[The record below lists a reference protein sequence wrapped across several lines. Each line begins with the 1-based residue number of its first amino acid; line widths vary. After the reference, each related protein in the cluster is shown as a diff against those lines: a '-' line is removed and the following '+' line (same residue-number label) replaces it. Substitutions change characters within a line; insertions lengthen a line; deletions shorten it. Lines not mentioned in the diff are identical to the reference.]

1 MTLREISRRLSGRSP
16 RLQDVTAEYAVLVPL
31 VEGGEELSLLF
42 EVRAYTLRRQP
53 GEVCFPGG
61 RIEPGESPA

>member
-42 EVRAYTLRRQP
+42 EVRA
-53 GEVCFPGG
+53 
-61 RIEPGESPA
+61 